1 MVDGEEALKAIRTE
15 VPDLVISDVMMPGMD
30 GLQLVAALRCR
41 AANRS
46 RPGVAAVGAGGQEA
60 SIEGLQAG
68 ADDYLVKPFAA
79 AELLARVRA
88 NIELARLR
96 NHQARW
102 RTAMVDSLQEAF
114 FVCDEN
120 GAVVEINNAFTEILG
135 YGPEGLPY
143 PATHPWW
150 PDAETDPEA
159 HRLVEAGFRTN
170 AESAPTA
177 ASRFRSITVTG
188 TGFGLPPPSTMP
200 RIPTPAGRSW
210 SARCETSRPST
221 TLCNGKLRWPHSI
234 SNWRKQIRST
244 VR

>member
-1 MVDGEEALKAIRTE
+1 MIADDNTDMREYLTNLLQNSGYHVSETVDGQEALEAIRAE
-15 VPDLVISDVMMPGMD
+15 VPDLVISDVMMPGLD
-30 GLQLVAALRCR
+30 GLQLVAALRSEPRTAAIPVLLLSAR
-41 AANRS
+41 A
-46 RPGVAAVGAGGQEA
+46 GQEA

-135 YGPEGLPY
+135 YGPEQL
-143 PATHPWW
+143 TVSSHSS
-150 PDAETDPEA
+150 
-159 HRLVEAGFRTN
+159 LVARPRDRPG
-170 AESAPTA
+170 S
-177 ASRFRSITVTG
+177 
-188 TGFGLPPPSTMP
+188 PS
-200 RIPTPAGRSW
+200 AGR
-210 SARCETSRPST
+210 
-221 TLCNGKLRWPHSI
+221 GG
-234 SNWRKQIRST
+234 
-244 VR
+244 VRRDAG